1 MKYDNKK
8 INFIERCKAT
18 PQKQHH
24 NSSTRPKKHTI
35 SMHEAE
41 HFTIEAEH
49 FNIETEHFK
58 VDSDFILEPLD
69 IQRFRLPLIFWPWS
83 KTVRLAA
90 GGWGCCKHCWDHG
103 FRDRAGCSKQV
114 INKVGTVTPH
124 GLGRTNRRGS
134 RGRTKKKREQEQRQ
148 P

>member
-1 MKYDNKK
+1 
-8 INFIERCKAT
+8 
-18 PQKQHH
+18 
-24 NSSTRPKKHTI
+24 
-35 SMHEAE
+35 MHEAE

-90 GGWGCCKHCWDHG
+90 RMTVLHG
-103 FRDRAGCSKQV
+103 SNQTQF
-114 INKVGTVTPH
+114 
-124 GLGRTNRRGS
+124 L
-134 RGRTKKKREQEQRQ
+134 
-148 P
+148 